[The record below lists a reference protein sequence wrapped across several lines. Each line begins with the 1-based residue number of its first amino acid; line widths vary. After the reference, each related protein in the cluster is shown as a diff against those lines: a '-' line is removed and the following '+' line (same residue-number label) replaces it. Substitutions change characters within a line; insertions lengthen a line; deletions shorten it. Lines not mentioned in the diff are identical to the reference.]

1 MATTAGSIPLS
12 FHASDDKTP
21 IGVELDIAQLVADK
35 LGLELDVQVTSW
47 ENWPLKTQSGD
58 FEAVFSNVGINAA
71 RVKLFDFSSY
81 RAAYMGFEAKKS
93 SSYDI
98 KGSDDISGLKI
109 SVGSGTNQEKIL
121 IAWNKELEA
130 KGKAPAVLQYY
141 SSDAD
146 TILAL
151 SSGRTDLNIAPFP
164 SVTYRENTRD
174 DLKVVGKVNAGWPSE
189 TLVAATTLKGNGLA
203 PAITDALNS
212 AIKDGSYGKVLERWG
227 LSEEALAGVQDRHRG
242 ELRDRQMKFQVL
254 DIIPHLKN
262 PVTGEIV
269 STADRLNQVVRTAQR
284 AEELGYDSFSVGER
298 HAGEFISSSPTTVL
312 AAIAAVTTTIR
323 LQSGVTVLSVLDPV
337 RVAEDYATIDQL
349 SRGRLELVI
358 GKGNEVLQYPLFG
371 LDLDDQWEL
380 LAEKYGL
387 LRRLWTEENVTWS
400 GRFRPALTEPTT
412 TTPRPFAGA
421 PRVWHGSATSLT
433 SAALAAKWGDPL
445 FTANAIQ
452 PRENYAV
459 LIEHYREEYERH
471 GHDPKHQYLGS
482 GAGAGGV
489 FIADTTQEA
498 KRQFGPVYEAL
509 TAGRNVPGN
518 NSPYRDIDHA
528 VAEGPAL
535 VGSPEQVI
543 DKILSYHELYGHD
556 LQSISLPT
564 TQPFEQQ
571 LDILERF
578 ALEVVPAVRAAA
590 PTTLWGRRRSV
601 RRPPGRP
608 ASPAKQAHR
617 TRRRSPRRRR
627 PHQPQELPCL
637 RPLKPPLHR
646 VPQKP
651 SPRTGPRGTPR
662 TNATAPTRTA
672 SSPSP
677 TCTGSTP
684 RPRAWTARPAP
695 GAWRTTSSAWFCGPA
710 NASSAT
716 GRN

>member
-1 MATTAGSIPLS
+1 
-12 FHASDDKTP
+12 
-21 IGVELDIAQLVADK
+21 V
-35 LGLELDVQVTSW
+35 
-47 ENWPLKTQSGD
+47 
-58 FEAVFSNVGINAA
+58 
-71 RVKLFDFSSY
+71 R
-81 RAAYMGFEAKKS
+81 
-93 SSYDI
+93 
-98 KGSDDISGLKI
+98 
-109 SVGSGTNQEKIL
+109 
-121 IAWNKELEA
+121 
-130 KGKAPAVLQYY
+130 
-141 SSDAD
+141 
-146 TILAL
+146 
-151 SSGRTDLNIAPFP
+151 
-164 SVTYRENTRD
+164 
-174 DLKVVGKVNAGWPSE
+174 
-189 TLVAATTLKGNGLA
+189 
-203 PAITDALNS
+203 
-212 AIKDGSYGKVLERWG
+212 
-227 LSEEALAGVQDRHRG
+227 
-242 ELRDRQMKFQVL
+242 FQVL
-254 DIIPHLKN
+254 DIIPHVKN
-262 PVTGEIV
+262 PITGEIV
-269 STADRLNQVVRTAQR
+269 STADRLNQVVRTAQL

-298 HAGEFISSSPTTVL
+298 HAGDFISSSPTTVL
-312 AAIAAVTTTIR
+312 AAIAAVTSRIR

-387 LRRLWTEENVTWS
+387 LRRLWSEENVTWS

-433 SAALAAKWGDPL
+433 SAALAAQWGDPL

-543 DKILSYHELYGHD
+543 DKILSYHGLYGHD

-578 ALEVVPAVRAAA
+578 SLEVIPAVRAAA
-590 PTTLWGRRRSV
+590 PTTLWADGD
-601 RRPPGRP
+601 PFAGRP
-608 ASPAKQAHR
+608 ASSLGGK
-617 TRRRSPRRRR
+617 
-627 PHQPQELPCL
+627 
-637 RPLKPPLHR
+637 
-646 VPQKP
+646 
-651 SPRTGPRGTPR
+651 
-662 TNATAPTRTA
+662 
-672 SSPSP
+672 
-677 TCTGSTP
+677 
-684 RPRAWTARPAP
+684 
-695 GAWRTTSSAWFCGPA
+695 
-710 NASSAT
+710 SAT
-716 GRN
+716 QSDAAARITTDHRSSHVYVH